1 MTKIID
7 STIEALSDKALD
19 DVTGGLNPQPLPPHE
34 LFSFARF
41 IMPKINFASHFT
53 LPALNVFRF
62 F

>member
-1 MTKIID
+1 MTKII
-7 STIEALSDKALD
+7 SNNIEALSDKALD
-19 DVTGGLNPQPLPPHE
+19 EVTGGLNPQPLPPHE

-41 IMPKINFASHFT
+41 ILPKINFH